1 MKIKSSD
8 FAAAVDLELEA
19 YSQDIKDGVRVTVSR
34 VASSVVRRLK
44 QTSPK
49 ERGDYAKS
57 WTKTE
62 SKYPKAPA
70 AIVYN
75 KDFGWLT
82 HLLENGHAKADGG
95 RVEGKPHIAPAAAEA
110 EQTLVADVGE
120 LLREVSS

>member
-1 MKIKSSD
+1 MKVKANKL
-8 FAAAVDLELEA
+8 AAAVELELDE
-19 YSQDIKDGVRVTVSR
+19 YSQDIQDGVRVIVSR

-62 SKYPKAPA
+62 SKYPKAPV

-95 RVEGKPHIAPAAAEA
+95 RVEGKPHIAPAAEEA